1 MWLLVGGGGKRD
13 SKQQVGFSSDCT
25 ASPVDGAGVN
35 HSFESEKSITPPR
48 PRVLFPDDYEDEEDK
63 LSKIEPKNLMEV
75 CDPQSLPVT
84 PAVVV
89 VSSRS
94 SKQ

>member
-1 MWLLVGGGGKRD
+1 M
-13 SKQQVGFSSDCT
+13 
-25 ASPVDGAGVN
+25 N

-75 CDPQSLPVT
+75 CDPESLCH
-84 PAVVV
+84 
-89 VSSRS
+89 
-94 SKQ
+94 QQQ